1 MAYENHQNREFD
13 VVVFGA
19 TGFTGRL
26 VAEYLAKSY
35 AGSDL
40 RWAMAGRSPVK
51 LLAVRNEIGASDDT
65 PLIQADSADRASL
78 DSMCSRAKVVLSTA
92 GPYTLYGDPLVAA
105 CVTSG
110 TDYVDLCGEDNFIY
124 DCVQKYSNSA
134 AKSGSRILFSCGFDS
149 IPFDLGVKFTQAK
162 ALAQFG
168 EPCRVV
174 RGRVTELNGQFS
186 GGTIASIKAGVGV
199 AMQSDE
205 HMRRALNPFAL
216 TPSGEGPRQPDGT
229 KPLFEEDLDSWA
241 APFVM
246 AAINTKNVHRTNAL
260 LGHPYGNDFAY
271 SEMMLTGPG
280 ETGKSLAEAMASDR
294 SMMGD
299 DAPKPGEGPSREAR
313 EAGHYAVV
321 FLGETASGKRITGK
335 VSGDMDPGYGSTSK
349 MLSESALCLIHG
361 SQGAQTQGGIWTA
374 AAAIG
379 EDLLAVLPE
388 RAGVVFELVD

>member
-1 MAYENHQNREFD
+1 MAYKNHQDRKFD

-26 VAEYLAKSY
+26 VAEYLATSY
-35 AGSDL
+35 ANDDF
-40 RWAMAGRSPVK
+40 RWAMAGRNLEK
-51 LLAVRNEIGASDDT
+51 LVAVRNEIQAPDDT
-65 PLIQADSADRASL
+65 PLIQADSTDRASL
-78 DSMCSRAKVVLSTA
+78 DRLCAQAKVVISTT
-92 GPYTLYGDPLVAA
+92 GPYTLYGDSLVAA
-105 CVTSG
+105 CVSLG

-124 DCVQKYSNSA
+124 DSVQKYSDEA

-149 IPFDLGVKFTQAK
+149 IPFDLGVKYTQNKAMAK
-162 ALAQFG
+162 FG
-168 EPCRVV
+168 EVCQVV

-205 HMRRALNPFAL
+205 NMRRALNPFAL
-216 TPSGEGPRQPDGT
+216 TPSGEGPRQPDGS
-229 KPLFEEDLDSWA
+229 KPMFEEDLDSWA

-260 LGHPYGNDFAY
+260 LGHPYGTDFGY

-280 ETGKSLAEAMASDR
+280 DSGKSLAEAMASDR
-294 SMMGD
+294 SMMSD

-313 EAGHYAVV
+313 ENGHYAVI
-321 FLGETASGKRITGK
+321 FLGETASGKTITGK

-349 MLSESALCLIHG
+349 MLSESAICLIRG
-361 SQGAQTQGGIWTA
+361 SQGTQTQGGIWTA
-374 AAAIG
+374 AASIG
-379 EDLLAVLPE
+379 DDLLAVLPK
-388 RAGVVFELVD
+388 RAGVVFTLVD